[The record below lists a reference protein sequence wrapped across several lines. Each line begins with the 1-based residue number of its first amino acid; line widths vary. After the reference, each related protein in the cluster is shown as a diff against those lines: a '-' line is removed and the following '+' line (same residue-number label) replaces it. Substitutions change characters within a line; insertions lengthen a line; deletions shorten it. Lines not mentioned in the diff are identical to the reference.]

1 MEKKEAVKKPITMAE
16 AKEIL
21 EKINVEEAD
30 QIQKRTIDYLTKFT
44 KVSSKIA
51 IRIKGRLIKELG
63 LTEEEAIEV
72 TNILPSSLGELN
84 TIIAGWRKIFSTE
97 KKNLILN
104 IINEERK
111 KGE

>member
-1 MEKKEAVKKPITMAE
+1 MNVIKTDAVTMAE
-16 AKEIL
+16 AKETL
-21 EKINVEEAD
+21 EKIDLEGAD

-44 KVSSKIA
+44 KIKAKIA
-51 IRIKGRLIKELG
+51 LKIKEKLIKEAG

-72 TNILPSSLGELN
+72 TNILPSSVGELN
-84 TIIAGWRKIFSTE
+84 TIIAGWRKIFPTE

-104 IINEERK
+104 IINEERN

>member
-1 MEKKEAVKKPITMAE
+1 MERKENVKKPITMAE
-16 AKEIL
+16 AKGIL

-44 KVSSKIA
+44 RVSSKIA
-51 IRIKGRLIKELG
+51 LKIKGRLIKEVG

-72 TNILPSSLGELN
+72 TNILPSSVGELN

-104 IINEERK
+104 IINEEK
-111 KGE
+111 SKGE